1 MREDNILYFS
11 TIFSR
16 RENYSGGS
24 RNGYYTIRG
33 NGYAN
38 RRKKNASAF
47 YVRWG
52 NVVVEEEG
60 FQGCFED
67 LSNISIVKTSC
78 CCKPN
83 HSSPPPPPF
92 LDPRVMINIKCRH
105 LLAVGLLAKPLNVLS
120 LDTRNFQWIFH
131 LAFLSSI
138 RLCPLFGY
146 VNGNR
151 RANLILHDCWLS
163 SFPINCDTFTGE
175 DCSSR
180 LIKFGD
186 RANFPSKDEIQL
198 NTKYRLFLNFV

>member
-1 MREDNILYFS
+1 MRKRSS
-11 TIFSR
+11 T
-16 RENYSGGS
+16 
-24 RNGYYTIRG
+24 
-33 NGYAN
+33 
-38 RRKKNASAF
+38 
-47 YVRWG
+47 
-52 NVVVEEEG
+52 EEG

-83 HSSPPPPPF
+83 HSSPPPPIPG
-92 LDPRVMINIKCRH
+92 PRCNDKYKASPPSRGWIV
-105 LLAVGLLAKPLNVLS
+105 AKPLNVLS

-163 SFPINCDTFTGE
+163 SLSINCDTFMGE

-180 LIKFGD
+180 SIKFGD
-186 RANFPSKDEIQL
+186 WSNFPSKDEIKL
-198 NTKYRLFLNFV
+198 NTKSTVYS